1 MGEDPDYTLTAAGAV
16 PRLRQ
21 GCLDG
26 AVTDVRP
33 SPIRF
38 TGQLVR
44 PRLRIVAGVCAGFAR
59 HAGLPVTLVRT
70 VTFVLALCGGAGV
83 LLYAWLWATTPDESP
98 DTRAADRLPKAALTG
113 RVSPAPGPAGVS
125 PASATSPDS
134 TALDSTA
141 LDGTAATADP
151 AAAGTAIAGEP
162 HRAPVTEIFLGLALV
177 GTAGALIANRLGAEL
192 PLDAIIP
199 AIVALAGTGLAWRQ
213 FAELRS
219 GAGPR
224 SPGMLARALGALV
237 LVALGILLFF
247 VTSENPNVWTVVVA
261 ALSVLVGVAVVV
273 APWAVRLTR
282 DLADERALREREAER
297 AEMAAHLH
305 DSVLQTLALIQQKAG
320 PHSDAARLARAQE
333 RDLRE
338 WLFTGTPNG
347 PVDLA
352 AELRGIATT
361 LERDFAVHVDVVAVG
376 SVGLGVPEPLLA
388 AAREAMLNAARHAGG
403 TVSVYLESS
412 PAAIDVSVTDR
423 GPGFSVDTIPTDR
436 WGVRESILARM
447 QRAGGTATVQPG
459 PGGTGTEIR
468 LTLPLDPQ
476 EDTP

>member
-1 MGEDPDYTLTAAGAV
+1 MRPTDP
-16 PRLRQ
+16 
-21 GCLDG
+21 
-26 AVTDVRP
+26 
-33 SPIRF
+33 RF
-38 TGQLVR
+38 TGHLVR

-59 HAGLPVTLVRT
+59 HSGLPVTFVRT

-83 LLYAWLWATTPDESP
+83 LLYGWLWATTPDE
-98 DTRAADRLPKAALTG
+98 AADGAAVSDLRGDRLPKAALTG
-113 RVSPAPGPAGVS
+113 SGPAPSDPRTVPGDLPAGAGAG
-125 PASATSPDS
+125 PGA
-134 TALDSTA
+134 
-141 LDGTAATADP
+141 GI
-151 AAAGTAIAGEP
+151 AAAADAPAGEP
-162 HRAPVTEIFLGLALV
+162 RRAPVTEILLGLALV
-177 GTAGALIANRLGAEL
+177 GTAGALIADRLGADL

-224 SPGMLARALGALV
+224 SSGMLVRALGALV

-282 DLADERALREREAER
+282 DLSDERAAREREAGR

-320 PHSDAARLARAQE
+320 PHSEAARLARAQE
-333 RDLRE
+333 RDLRD
-338 WLFTGTPNG
+338 WLFTGATNG

-361 LERDFAVHVDVVAVG
+361 VERDFAVHVDVVAVG
-376 SVGLGVPEPLLA
+376 SVDREVPDALLA
-388 AAREAMLNAARHAGG
+388 AAREAILNAARHAGG
-403 TVSVYLESS
+403 SVSVYVESS
-412 PAAIDVSVTDR
+412 PRAIEVSVTDR
-423 GPGFSVDTIPTDR
+423 GPGFSIGDIPADR
-436 WGVRESILARM
+436 MGVRESILARM
-447 QRAGGTATVQPG
+447 QRAGGTASVRPG

-468 LTLPLDPQ
+468 LSLPLDTQ

>member
-1 MGEDPDYTLTAAGAV
+1 MVL
-16 PRLRQ
+16 
-21 GCLDG
+21 
-26 AVTDVRP
+26 VTTVRP
-33 SPIRF
+33 TDPRF

-59 HAGLPVTLVRT
+59 HSALPVTVVRT

-83 LLYAWLWATTPDESP
+83 LLYGWLWATTPDEG
-98 DTRAADRLPKAALTG
+98 AADAAGDRAGRQPLPKAALT
-113 RVSPAPGPAGVS
+113 
-125 PASATSPDS
+125 SPDPAVADNRES
-134 TALDSTA
+134 PH
-141 LDGTAATADP
+141 TAAGP
-151 AAAGTAIAGEP
+151 AAGTGEP
-162 HRAPVTEIFLGLALV
+162 RRAPITEILLGLALV
-177 GTAGALIANRLGAEL
+177 ATAGALIANRLGADL

-224 SPGMLARALGALV
+224 SSGMLVRALGALV

-261 ALSVLVGVAVVV
+261 AVSVLVGVAVVV
-273 APWAVRLTR
+273 APWVVRLTR
-282 DLADERALREREAER
+282 DLSDERAAREREAER

-338 WLFTGTPNG
+338 WLFAGTANG

-352 AELRGIATT
+352 TELRGIATT

-376 SVGLGVPEPLLA
+376 SADREVPEALLA
-388 AAREAMLNAARHAGG
+388 AAREAMLNAARHAG
-403 TVSVYLESS
+403 
-412 PAAIDVSVTDR
+412 R
-423 GPGFSVDTIPTDR
+423 R
-436 WGVRESILARM
+436 
-447 QRAGGTATVQPG
+447 
-459 PGGTGTEIR
+459 
-468 LTLPLDPQ
+468 
-476 EDTP
+476 

>member
-1 MGEDPDYTLTAAGAV
+1 
-16 PRLRQ
+16 
-21 GCLDG
+21 
-26 AVTDVRP
+26 
-33 SPIRF
+33 
-38 TGQLVR
+38 VR

-59 HAGLPVTLVRT
+59 HSGLPVTLVRT

-83 LLYAWLWATTPDESP
+83 LLYAWLWATTPDETS
-98 DTRAADRLPKAALTG
+98 DVAGNLARSALLPKAALTG
-113 RVSPAPGPAGVS
+113 STSTGSTSTDFTSTDSTSTDVG
-125 PASATSPDS
+125 SPD
-134 TALDSTA
+134 AGRAD
-141 LDGTAATADP
+141 AAEPSDRS
-151 AAAGTAIAGEP
+151 AAAEPNTPAGEP
-162 HRAPVTEIFLGLALV
+162 HRTPVTEILLGLALV
-177 GTAGALIANRLGAEL
+177 GTAGALIADRLGAEL
-192 PLDAIIP
+192 PVDAIIP

-224 SPGMLARALGALV
+224 SSGMFVRALGALV

-247 VTSENPNVWTVVVA
+247 VTSDNPNIWTVVVA
-261 ALSVLVGVAVVV
+261 AVSVLVGVAVVV

-282 DLADERALREREAER
+282 DLADERAAREREAER

-352 AELRGIATT
+352 TELRGIATT

-376 SVGLGVPEPLLA
+376 STPREVPEALLA

-412 PAAIDVSVTDR
+412 PRAIEVSVTDR
-423 GPGFSVDTIPTDR
+423 GPGFSIGTIPSDR

-447 QRAGGTATVQPG
+447 QRAGGGATVQPG

-468 LTLPLDPQ
+468 LTLPLDAQ

>member
-1 MGEDPDYTLTAAGAV
+1 MTLLRPTDP
-16 PRLRQ
+16 
-21 GCLDG
+21 
-26 AVTDVRP
+26 
-33 SPIRF
+33 RF
-38 TGQLVR
+38 TGHLVR

-59 HAGLPVTLVRT
+59 HSGLPVTFVRT

-83 LLYAWLWATTPDESP
+83 LLYGWLWATTPDE
-98 DTRAADRLPKAALTG
+98 AADGAAVSDLRGDRLPKAALTG
-113 RVSPAPGPAGVS
+113 SGPAPSDPRTVPGDLPAGAGAG
-125 PASATSPDS
+125 PGA
-134 TALDSTA
+134 
-141 LDGTAATADP
+141 GI
-151 AAAGTAIAGEP
+151 AAAADAPAGEP
-162 HRAPVTEIFLGLALV
+162 RRAPVTEILLGLALV
-177 GTAGALIANRLGAEL
+177 GTAGALIADRLGADL

-224 SPGMLARALGALV
+224 SSGMLVRALGALV

-282 DLADERALREREAER
+282 DLSDERAAREREAGR

-320 PHSDAARLARAQE
+320 PHSEAARLARAQE
-333 RDLRE
+333 RDLRD
-338 WLFTGTPNG
+338 WLFTGATNG

-361 LERDFAVHVDVVAVG
+361 VERDFAVHVDVVAVG
-376 SVGLGVPEPLLA
+376 SVDREVPDALLA
-388 AAREAMLNAARHAGG
+388 AAREAILNAARHAGG
-403 TVSVYLESS
+403 SVSVYVESS
-412 PAAIDVSVTDR
+412 PRAIEVSVTDR
-423 GPGFSVDTIPTDR
+423 GPGFSIGDIPADR
-436 WGVRESILARM
+436 MGVRESILARM
-447 QRAGGTATVQPG
+447 QRAGGTASVRPG

-468 LTLPLDPQ
+468 LSLPLDTQ

>member
-1 MGEDPDYTLTAAGAV
+1 MTH
-16 PRLRQ
+16 LR
-21 GCLDG
+21 
-26 AVTDVRP
+26 
-33 SPIRF
+33 PIDTRF
-38 TGQLVR
+38 TGHLVR

-59 HAGLPVTLVRT
+59 HSGLPVTFVRT

-83 LLYAWLWATTPDESP
+83 LLYGWLWATTPDESA
-98 DTRAADRLPKAALTG
+98 DGAAGSALRRDLLPKAALTG
-113 RVSPAPGPAGVS
+113 SNTTLPDTRTPPARPSAGAASGPA
-125 PASATSPDS
+125 
-134 TALDSTA
+134 
-141 LDGTAATADP
+141 AATAGPEAD
-151 AAAGTAIAGEP
+151 AGTGEP
-162 HRAPVTEIFLGLALV
+162 RRAPVTEILLGLALV
-177 GTAGALIANRLGAEL
+177 GTAGALIANRLGADL

-224 SPGMLARALGALV
+224 SSGMLVRALGALV

-247 VTSENPNVWTVVVA
+247 ITSESPNVWTVIVA
-261 ALSVLVGVAVVV
+261 AMSVLVGVAVVV

-282 DLADERALREREAER
+282 DLSDERAAREREAGR

-338 WLFTGTPNG
+338 WLFTGAANG

-361 LERDFAVHVDVVAVG
+361 VEREFAVHVDVV
-376 SVGLGVPEPLLA
+376 SVGTVDREVPEALLA
-388 AAREAMLNAARHAGG
+388 AAREAILNAARHAGG
-403 TVSVYLESS
+403 SVSVYVESS
-412 PAAIDVSVTDR
+412 PTAIEVSVTDR
-423 GPGFSVDTIPTDR
+423 GPGFTIGDIPADR
-436 WGVRESILARM
+436 MGVRESILARM
-447 QRAGGTATVQPG
+447 QRAGGTASVRPG

-468 LTLPLDPQ
+468 LSLPLDIQ

>member
-1 MGEDPDYTLTAAGAV
+1 MN
-16 PRLRQ
+16 RRM
-21 GCLDG
+21 
-26 AVTDVRP
+26 
-33 SPIRF
+33 
-38 TGQLVR
+38 
-44 PRLRIVAGVCAGFAR
+44 
-59 HAGLPVTLVRT
+59 
-70 VTFVLALCGGAGV
+70 
-83 LLYAWLWATTPDESP
+83 
-98 DTRAADRLPKAALTG
+98 
-113 RVSPAPGPAGVS
+113 PGPA
-125 PASATSPDS
+125 
-134 TALDSTA
+134 ALHTRRDCPRPRS
-141 LDGTAATADP
+141 
-151 AAAGTAIAGEP
+151 
-162 HRAPVTEIFLGLALV
+162 RAPITEIFLGLALV
-177 GTAGALIANRLGAEL
+177 GTAGALIADRLGAEL

-282 DLADERALREREAER
+282 DLADERAAREREEER

-347 PVDLA
+347 AVDLA

-376 SVGLGVPEPLLA
+376 SIDLGVPEALLA

-412 PAAIDVSVTDR
+412 PTAIEVSVTDR
-423 GPGFSVDTIPTDR
+423 GPGFSVDGIPTDR

-447 QRAGGTATVQPG
+447 QRAGGIATVQPG

-468 LTLPLDPQ
+468 LALPLHPQ

>member
-1 MGEDPDYTLTAAGAV
+1 MTD
-16 PRLRQ
+16 LRP
-21 GCLDG
+21 
-26 AVTDVRP
+26 TE
-33 SPIRF
+33 SRF
-38 TGQLVR
+38 TGPLVR

-59 HAGLPVTLVRT
+59 HSGLPVTFVRT

-83 LLYAWLWATTPDESP
+83 LLYGWLWATTPDES
-98 DTRAADRLPKAALTG
+98 AAAGRGDERSDRLPKAALTTSG
-113 RVSPAPGPAGVS
+113 PSPTGAIPTTLNRAAD
-125 PASATSPDS
+125 ASE
-134 TALDSTA
+134 
-141 LDGTAATADP
+141 AATA
-151 AAAGTAIAGEP
+151 E
-162 HRAPVTEIFLGLALV
+162 HRRAPITEILLGLALV

-224 SPGMLARALGALV
+224 SSGMLVRALGALV

-247 VTSENPNVWTVVVA
+247 VTSERPNVWTVVVA

-282 DLADERALREREAER
+282 DLSDERAAREREAER

-338 WLFTGTPNG
+338 WLFTGAPTG

-352 AELRGIATT
+352 AELRGIATVV
-361 LERDFAVHVDVVAVG
+361 EREFAVHVDVV
-376 SVGLGVPEPLLA
+376 SVGTTDREVPEALLA
-388 AAREAMLNAARHAGG
+388 AAREAILNAARHAGG
-403 TVSVYLESS
+403 SVSVYVESS
-412 PAAIDVSVTDR
+412 PTAIEVSITDR
-423 GPGFSVDTIPTDR
+423 GPGFSVGAIPADR
-436 WGVRESILARM
+436 MGVRESILARM
-447 QRAGGTATVQPG
+447 QRAGGTATVQAG
-459 PGGTGTEIR
+459 PGGSGTEIR
-468 LTLPLDPQ
+468 LALPLHSQ

>member
-1 MGEDPDYTLTAAGAV
+1 MTH
-16 PRLRQ
+16 LRP
-21 GCLDG
+21 LD
-26 AVTDVRP
+26 T
-33 SPIRF
+33 RF
-38 TGQLVR
+38 TGHLVR

-59 HAGLPVTLVRT
+59 HSGLPVTFVRT

-83 LLYAWLWATTPDESP
+83 LLYGWLWATTPDES
-98 DTRAADRLPKAALTG
+98 ADGAGGSALRRDLLPKAALTG
-113 RVSPAPGPAGVS
+113 SNPTLTDTRTPPGDPSAGTTSGPAGV
-125 PASATSPDS
+125 
-134 TALDSTA
+134 
-141 LDGTAATADP
+141 
-151 AAAGTAIAGEP
+151 AAGTETRAAADADTGEP
-162 HRAPVTEIFLGLALV
+162 RRAPVTEILLGLALV
-177 GTAGALIANRLGAEL
+177 GTAGALIANRLGADL

-224 SPGMLARALGALV
+224 SSGMLVRALGALV

-261 ALSVLVGVAVVV
+261 AMSVLVGVAVVG

-282 DLADERALREREAER
+282 DLSDERAARERESGR

-338 WLFTGTPNG
+338 WLFAGAPNG

-361 LERDFAVHVDVVAVG
+361 VERDFAVHVDVV
-376 SVGLGVPEPLLA
+376 SVGTVDREVPEALLA
-388 AAREAMLNAARHAGG
+388 AAREAILNAARHAGG
-403 TVSVYLESS
+403 SVSVYVESS
-412 PAAIDVSVTDR
+412 PTAIDVSVTDR
-423 GPGFSVDTIPTDR
+423 GPGFSIGDIPADR
-436 WGVRESILARM
+436 MGVRESILARM
-447 QRAGGTATVQPG
+447 QRAGGTASVRPG

-468 LTLPLDPQ
+468 LSLPLNSQ
-476 EDTP
+476 EDIP

>member
-1 MGEDPDYTLTAAGAV
+1 MTELRPAE
-16 PRLRQ
+16 PRL
-21 GCLDG
+21 
-26 AVTDVRP
+26 
-33 SPIRF
+33 
-38 TGQLVR
+38 TGQLTR

-59 HAGLPVTLVRT
+59 HTGLPVTFVRT

-83 LLYAWLWATTPDESP
+83 LLYAWLWATTPDETSEG
-98 DTRAADRLPKAALTG
+98 RAGADRGAEPLPKAALTSSG
-113 RVSPAPGPAGVS
+113 RAATGPAGS
-125 PASATSPDS
+125 
-134 TALDSTA
+134 
-141 LDGTAATADP
+141 
-151 AAAGTAIAGEP
+151 AAAGGDVTAGPMAESR
-162 HRAPVTEIFLGLALV
+162 RAPVTEIFLGLALAA
-177 GTAGALIANRLGAEL
+177 TAGALIADRLGADL

-224 SPGMLARALGALV
+224 SSGMLVRALGALV

-247 VTSENPNVWTVVVA
+247 VTSEKPNVWTVVVA
-261 ALSVLVGVAVVV
+261 AVSVLIGVAVVV

-282 DLADERALREREAER
+282 DLADERAARERAGER

-338 WLFTGTPNG
+338 WLFTGASTG
-347 PVDLA
+347 QVDLS
-352 AELRGIATT
+352 AELRRVATIV
-361 LERDFAVHVDVVAVG
+361 ERDFAVQVDVVAVG
-376 SVGLGVPEPLLA
+376 SNDQAVPDALLA

-403 TVSVYLESS
+403 RISVYLESS
-412 PAAIDVSVTDR
+412 PTAIELSITDR
-423 GPGFSVDTIPTDR
+423 GPGFALGEVPADR
-436 WGVRESILARM
+436 MGVRESILGRM

-468 LTLPLDPQ
+468 LTLPLDVQ

>member
-1 MGEDPDYTLTAAGAV
+1 M
-16 PRLRQ
+16 
-21 GCLDG
+21 
-26 AVTDVRP
+26 TDVSAAHPR
-33 SPIRF
+33 SSGR
-38 TGQLVR
+38 LVR

-59 HAGLPVTLVRT
+59 HTGLPVTLVRT

-83 LLYAWLWATTPDESP
+83 LLYGWLWATTPDEAPATGSGGHH
-98 DTRAADRLPKAALTG
+98 DRLPKAALTTSARSG
-113 RVSPAPGPAGVS
+113 SLTTPVAPALASPATAGTTGTTG
-125 PASATSPDS
+125 ASVD
-134 TALDSTA
+134 
-141 LDGTAATADP
+141 
-151 AAAGTAIAGEP
+151 AAAGEP
-162 HRAPVTEIFLGLALV
+162 RRAPVTEILLGLALV
-177 GTAGALIANRLGAEL
+177 STAGALIANRLGAEL

-224 SPGMLARALGALV
+224 SSGMLVRALGALV

-247 VTSENPNVWTVVVA
+247 ITSESPNVWTVIVA

-282 DLADERALREREAER
+282 DLSDERAAREREAER

-338 WLFTGTPNG
+338 WLFTGTRNA

-352 AELRGIATT
+352 AELRGFATT
-361 LERDFAVHVDVVAVG
+361 LERDFAAHVDVVAVG
-376 SVGLGVPEPLLA
+376 SVDREVPEPLLA

-403 TVSVYLESS
+403 DISVYVESS
-412 PAAIDVSVTDR
+412 PAAIEVSVTDR
-423 GPGFSVDTIPTDR
+423 GPGFSIGAIPADR

-468 LTLPLDPQ
+468 LTLPLDVQ

>member
-1 MGEDPDYTLTAAGAV
+1 MTEPLTSDA
-16 PRLRQ
+16 R
-21 GCLDG
+21 
-26 AVTDVRP
+26 
-33 SPIRF
+33 I
-38 TGQLVR
+38 TGQLTR

-59 HAGLPVTLVRT
+59 HTGLPVTFVRS

-83 LLYAWLWATTPDESP
+83 LLYAWLWATTPDDTADARLGPAERP
-98 DTRAADRLPKAALTG
+98 DPLPKAVLLAATPPSTRAAPDRDAPDGAT
-113 RVSPAPGPAGVS
+113 PARTA
-125 PASATSPDS
+125 PDS
-134 TALDSTA
+134 TASVPAGAADSRHT
-141 LDGTAATADP
+141 
-151 AAAGTAIAGEP
+151 
-162 HRAPVTEIFLGLALV
+162 PVTEIFLGLALV
-177 GTAGALIANRLGAEL
+177 GTAGALIAHRLGADL

-224 SPGMLARALGALV
+224 SSGMLVRALGALV

-247 VTSENPNVWTVVVA
+247 ITSENPNVWTVVVA
-261 ALSVLVGVAVVV
+261 ATSVLVGVAVVV

-282 DLADERALREREAER
+282 DLADERAARERASER

-320 PHSDAARLARAQE
+320 PQSDAARLARAQE

-338 WLFTGTPNG
+338 WLFTGVTTG
-347 PVDLA
+347 PVDLST
-352 AELRGIATT
+352 ELRRVATM

-376 SVGLGVPEPLLA
+376 SIDREAPEALLA
-388 AAREAMLNAARHAGG
+388 AAKEAMLNAARHAGG
-403 TVSVYLESS
+403 RISVYLESS
-412 PAAIDVSVTDR
+412 PTAIEVSITDR
-423 GPGFSVDTIPTDR
+423 GPGFAPGDIPADR
-436 WGVRESILARM
+436 MGVRESILGRM
-447 QRAGGTATVQPG
+447 QRAGGTATVQAG

-468 LTLPLDPQ
+468 LTLPLDVQ

>member
-1 MGEDPDYTLTAAGAV
+1 VTNARPAETAFSG
-16 PRLRQ
+16 R
-21 GCLDG
+21 
-26 AVTDVRP
+26 
-33 SPIRF
+33 
-38 TGQLVR
+38 LVR

-59 HAGLPVTLVRT
+59 HSGLPVTLVRT
-70 VTFVLALCGGAGV
+70 VTFVLALCGGAGA
-83 LLYAWLWATTPDESP
+83 LLYAWLWATTPDETADAAP
-98 DTRAADRLPKAALTG
+98 DAARAGLLPKAALTASAAG
-113 RVSPAPGPAGVS
+113 ARPAATSPAPAGAAS
-125 PASATSPDS
+125 PPPSDPLSAASALS
-134 TALDSTA
+134 AA
-141 LDGTAATADP
+141 TAATT
-151 AAAGTAIAGEP
+151 AGTGVSTGTVPATSAPPAGEP
-162 HRAPVTEIFLGLALV
+162 RHAPVTEIFLGLALV

-192 PLDAIIP
+192 PVDAIIP

-224 SPGMLARALGALV
+224 SSGMLVRALGALV

-247 VTSENPNVWTVVVA
+247 VTSDNPNVWTVVVA
-261 ALSVLVGVAVVV
+261 AVSVLVGVAVVV

-282 DLADERALREREAER
+282 DLADERAAREREAER

-347 PVDLA
+347 SVDLA
-352 AELRGIATT
+352 TELRAIATT

-376 SVGLGVPEPLLA
+376 SVAREVPEALLA

-412 PAAIDVSVTDR
+412 PRTIEVSVTDR
-423 GPGFSVDTIPTDR
+423 GPGFTVGAIPADR

-447 QRAGGTATVQPG
+447 QRAGGAATVQPG

-468 LTLPLDPQ
+468 LTLPLDAQ
-476 EDTP
+476 EDTR

>member
-1 MGEDPDYTLTAAGAV
+1 MVL
-16 PRLRQ
+16 
-21 GCLDG
+21 
-26 AVTDVRP
+26 VTTVRP
-33 SPIRF
+33 TDPRF

-59 HAGLPVTLVRT
+59 HSGLPVTVVRT

-83 LLYAWLWATTPDESP
+83 LLYGWLWATTPGAGRHP
-98 DTRAADRLPKAALTG
+98 LPKAALT
-113 RVSPAPGPAGVS
+113 
-125 PASATSPDS
+125 SPDP
-134 TALDSTA
+134 AV
-141 LDGTAATADP
+141 ADNRESP
-151 AAAGTAIAGEP
+151 HTAAGTAAGTGEP
-162 HRAPVTEIFLGLALV
+162 RRAPITEILLGLALV
-177 GTAGALIANRLGAEL
+177 ATAGALIANRLGADL

-224 SPGMLARALGALV
+224 SSGMLVRALGALV

-261 ALSVLVGVAVVV
+261 AVSVLVGVAVVV
-273 APWAVRLTR
+273 APWVVRLTR
-282 DLADERALREREAER
+282 DLSDERAAREREAER

-338 WLFTGTPNG
+338 WLFAGTANG

-352 AELRGIATT
+352 TELRGIATT

-376 SVGLGVPEPLLA
+376 SADREVPEALLA

-403 TVSVYLESS
+403 NISVYVESS
-412 PAAIDVSVTDR
+412 ARAIEVSVTDR
-423 GPGFSVDTIPTDR
+423 GPGFSMATIPTDR

-447 QRAGGTATVQPG
+447 QRAGGTATVRPG

-468 LTLPLDPQ
+468 LTLPLDVQ

>member
-1 MGEDPDYTLTAAGAV
+1 
-16 PRLRQ
+16 
-21 GCLDG
+21 
-26 AVTDVRP
+26 VTDVRP
-33 SPIRF
+33 PIPRF

-59 HAGLPVTLVRT
+59 HSGVPVTVVRT

-83 LLYAWLWATTPDESP
+83 LLYAWLWATTPDEPP
-98 DTRAADRLPKAALTG
+98 DARDGSAAHRANLPKAALTG
-113 RVSPAPGPAGVS
+113 PSPRPPAAESPVTEPSSPGTLPPERAAAEQTVAAGV
-125 PASATSPDS
+125 
-134 TALDSTA
+134 
-141 LDGTAATADP
+141 
-151 AAAGTAIAGEP
+151 P
-162 HRAPVTEIFLGLALV
+162 HRTPITEIFLGLALI
-177 GTAGALIANRLGAEL
+177 GTAGALVADRLGAEL

-261 ALSVLVGVAVVV
+261 AVSVLVGVAVVV

-282 DLADERALREREAER
+282 DLSDERAAREREAER

-376 SVGLGVPEPLLA
+376 AMDLGVPEALLA

-412 PAAIDVSVTDR
+412 QTAIEVSVTDR
-423 GPGFSVDTIPTDR
+423 GPGFSVDTIPSDR

-468 LTLPLDPQ
+468 LTLPLDVQ

>member
-1 MGEDPDYTLTAAGAV
+1 
-16 PRLRQ
+16 
-21 GCLDG
+21 
-26 AVTDVRP
+26 VTDVRP
-33 SPIRF
+33 PIPRF

-59 HAGLPVTLVRT
+59 HSGLPVTVVRT

-98 DTRAADRLPKAALTG
+98 DARDGSAAHRARLPKTALTG
-113 RVSPAPGPAGVS
+113 PSLEPLVAASPLAEPSSPADPSSDNPSPERAAAERTTAAGV
-125 PASATSPDS
+125 
-134 TALDSTA
+134 
-141 LDGTAATADP
+141 
-151 AAAGTAIAGEP
+151 P
-162 HRAPVTEIFLGLALV
+162 HRTPVTEIFLGLALV
-177 GTAGALIANRLGAEL
+177 GTAGALVADRLGAEL

-261 ALSVLVGVAVVV
+261 AVSVLVGVAVVV

-282 DLADERALREREAER
+282 DLSDERAAREREAER

-376 SVGLGVPEPLLA
+376 AMDLGVPEALLA

-412 PAAIDVSVTDR
+412 QTAIEVSVTDR
-423 GPGFSVDTIPTDR
+423 GPGFSVDTIPSDR
-436 WGVRESILARM
+436 WGVRESIFARM

-468 LTLPLDPQ
+468 LTLPLDVQ

>member
-1 MGEDPDYTLTAAGAV
+1 VTLLRPTDP
-16 PRLRQ
+16 
-21 GCLDG
+21 
-26 AVTDVRP
+26 
-33 SPIRF
+33 RF
-38 TGQLVR
+38 TGHLVR

-59 HAGLPVTLVRT
+59 HSGLPVTFVRT

-83 LLYAWLWATTPDESP
+83 LLYGWLWATTPDE
-98 DTRAADRLPKAALTG
+98 AADGAAGSDPRGDRLPKAALTG
-113 RVSPAPGPAGVS
+113 SSGAPSDTRTRPG
-125 PASATSPDS
+125 
-134 TALDSTA
+134 
-141 LDGTAATADP
+141 DP
-151 AAAGTAIAGEP
+151 AAGTTGGTAAGTAAGSGGAIEATADARDGEP
-162 HRAPVTEIFLGLALV
+162 RRAPVTEILLGLALV
-177 GTAGALIANRLGAEL
+177 GTAGALIANRLGADL
-192 PLDAIIP
+192 PVDAIIP

-219 GAGPR
+219 GAGPQ
-224 SPGMLARALGALV
+224 SSGMLVRALGALV

-282 DLADERALREREAER
+282 DLSDERAAREREAGR

-333 RDLRE
+333 RDLRD
-338 WLFTGTPNG
+338 WLFTGATNG

-361 LERDFAVHVDVVAVG
+361 VERDYAVHVDVVAVG
-376 SVGLGVPEPLLA
+376 SVDREVPDALLA
-388 AAREAMLNAARHAGG
+388 AAREAILNAARHAGG
-403 TVSVYLESS
+403 SVSVYVESS
-412 PAAIDVSVTDR
+412 PTTIEVSVTDR
-423 GPGFSVDTIPTDR
+423 GPGFVIGDIPADR
-436 WGVRESILARM
+436 MGVRESILARM
-447 QRAGGTATVQPG
+447 QRAGGTASVRPG

-468 LTLPLDPQ
+468 LSLPLDIQ

>member
-1 MGEDPDYTLTAAGAV
+1 MTLQHPSDP
-16 PRLRQ
+16 
-21 GCLDG
+21 
-26 AVTDVRP
+26 
-33 SPIRF
+33 RF
-38 TGQLVR
+38 TGQLER

-59 HAGLPVTLVRT
+59 HSGLPVTFVRT

-83 LLYAWLWATTPDESP
+83 LLYGWLWATTPDEP
-98 DTRAADRLPKAALTG
+98 ADGAADPRGDRLPKAALTG
-113 RVSPAPGPAGVS
+113 SSPARSDPRTPRPEPGQGS
-125 PASATSPDS
+125 
-134 TALDSTA
+134 
-141 LDGTAATADP
+141 GP
-151 AAAGTAIAGEP
+151 AAAARADAPVAEP
-162 HRAPVTEIFLGLALV
+162 RRAPVTEILLGLALV
-177 GTAGALIANRLGAEL
+177 GTAGALIANRLGADL

-219 GAGPR
+219 DAGPR
-224 SPGMLARALGALV
+224 SSGMLVRALGALV

-247 VTSENPNVWTVVVA
+247 VTSENPNVWTVIVA

-282 DLADERALREREAER
+282 DLSDERAAREREAGR

-333 RDLRE
+333 RDLRD
-338 WLFTGTPNG
+338 WLFTGAANG

-361 LERDFAVHVDVVAVG
+361 VERDYAVHVDVVAVG
-376 SVGLGVPEPLLA
+376 SVDREVPDALLA
-388 AAREAMLNAARHAGG
+388 AAREAILNAARHAGG
-403 TVSVYLESS
+403 SVSVYVESS
-412 PAAIDVSVTDR
+412 PTAIEVSVTDR
-423 GPGFSVDTIPTDR
+423 GPGFSIGDIPADR
-436 WGVRESILARM
+436 MGVRESILARM
-447 QRAGGTATVQPG
+447 QRSGGTATVRPG

-468 LTLPLDPQ
+468 LSLPLDTQ

>member
-1 MGEDPDYTLTAAGAV
+1 
-16 PRLRQ
+16 
-21 GCLDG
+21 
-26 AVTDVRP
+26 VTDARP
-33 SPIRF
+33 AETAFSGR
-38 TGQLVR
+38 LVR
-44 PRLRIVAGVCAGFAR
+44 PRLRIVAGVCAGFA
-59 HAGLPVTLVRT
+59 HHSGLPVTLVRT
-70 VTFVLALCGGAGV
+70 VTFVLALCGGAGA
-83 LLYAWLWATTPDESP
+83 LLYAWLWATTPDDPADAAP
-98 DTRAADRLPKAALTG
+98 DADRAGLLPKAALTP
-113 RVSPAPGPAGVS
+113 SAPSDPLTAGWA
-125 PASATSPDS
+125 P
-134 TALDSTA
+134 TAE
-141 LDGTAATADP
+141 TAATGAPGATVSATTAGVGDSNGHSTGDGTGTV
-151 AAAGTAIAGEP
+151 AATSVPPAGEP
-162 HRAPVTEIFLGLALV
+162 RHAPVTEIFLGLALV

-192 PLDAIIP
+192 PVDAIIP

-224 SPGMLARALGALV
+224 SSGMLVRALGALV

-247 VTSENPNVWTVVVA
+247 VTSDNPNVWTVVVA
-261 ALSVLVGVAVVV
+261 AVSVLVGVAVVV

-282 DLADERALREREAER
+282 DLADERAAREREAER

-352 AELRGIATT
+352 TELRAIATT

-376 SVGLGVPEPLLA
+376 SVAREVPEALLA

-412 PAAIDVSVTDR
+412 PRAIEVSVTDR
-423 GPGFSVDTIPTDR
+423 GPGFTIGAIPADR
-436 WGVRESILARM
+436 WGVRESIMARM
-447 QRAGGTATVQPG
+447 QRAGGAATVQPG

-468 LTLPLDPQ
+468 LTLPLDAQ
-476 EDTP
+476 EDTR

>member
-1 MGEDPDYTLTAAGAV
+1 VTLLRPPDP
-16 PRLRQ
+16 
-21 GCLDG
+21 
-26 AVTDVRP
+26 
-33 SPIRF
+33 RF
-38 TGQLVR
+38 TGHLVR

-59 HAGLPVTLVRT
+59 HTGLPVTFVRT

-83 LLYAWLWATTPDESP
+83 LLYGWLWATTPDEAT
-98 DTRAADRLPKAALTG
+98 DGADGTGLRGDRLPKAALTG
-113 RVSPAPGPAGVS
+113 SGPALADARTRPGS
-125 PASATSPDS
+125 TPAGAATGDETGPATT
-134 TALDSTA
+134 TAT
-141 LDGTAATADP
+141 GTAADP
-151 AAAGTAIAGEP
+151 GRAHGSTTDAATGEP
-162 HRAPVTEIFLGLALV
+162 RRAPVTEILLGLALV
-177 GTAGALIANRLGAEL
+177 GTAGALIANRLGADL

-224 SPGMLARALGALV
+224 SNGMLVRALGALV

-282 DLADERALREREAER
+282 DLSDERAAREREAGR

-333 RDLRE
+333 RDLRD
-338 WLFTGTPNG
+338 WLFTGATNG

-361 LERDFAVHVDVVAVG
+361 VERDYAVHVDVVAVG
-376 SVGLGVPEPLLA
+376 SVDREVPDALLA
-388 AAREAMLNAARHAGG
+388 AAREAILNAARHAGG
-403 TVSVYLESS
+403 SVSVYVESS
-412 PAAIDVSVTDR
+412 PTAIEVSVTDR
-423 GPGFSVDTIPTDR
+423 GPGFSIGDIPADR
-436 WGVRESILARM
+436 MGVRESILARM
-447 QRAGGTATVQPG
+447 QRAGGTASVRPG

-468 LTLPLDPQ
+468 LSLPLDIQ

>member
-1 MGEDPDYTLTAAGAV
+1 MRP
-16 PRLRQ
+16 
-21 GCLDG
+21 
-26 AVTDVRP
+26 TDT
-33 SPIRF
+33 RF
-38 TGQLVR
+38 TGHLVR

-59 HAGLPVTLVRT
+59 HSGLPVTFVRT

-83 LLYAWLWATTPDESP
+83 LLYGWLWATTPDESA
-98 DTRAADRLPKAALTG
+98 DGLAGSAARRDILPKAALTG
-113 RVSPAPGPAGVS
+113 STATLPDTRTAPGTPSAGTTSGPAVAPVG
-125 PASATSPDS
+125 PD
-134 TALDSTA
+134 
-141 LDGTAATADP
+141 
-151 AAAGTAIAGEP
+151 AGTAEP
-162 HRAPVTEIFLGLALV
+162 RRAPVTEILLGLALV
-177 GTAGALIANRLGAEL
+177 GTAGALIANRLGADL

-224 SPGMLARALGALV
+224 SSGMLVRALGALV

-261 ALSVLVGVAVVV
+261 AMSVLVGVAVVV

-282 DLADERALREREAER
+282 DLSDERAAREREAGR

-333 RDLRE
+333 RDLRD
-338 WLFTGTPNG
+338 WLFTGAANG

-361 LERDFAVHVDVVAVG
+361 VERDYAVHVDVVAVG
-376 SVGLGVPEPLLA
+376 SVDREVPEALLA
-388 AAREAMLNAARHAGG
+388 AAREAILNAARHAGG
-403 TVSVYLESS
+403 SVSVYVESS
-412 PAAIDVSVTDR
+412 PTAIEVSVTDR
-423 GPGFSVDTIPTDR
+423 GPGFTIGDIPADR
-436 WGVRESILARM
+436 MGVRESILARM
-447 QRAGGTATVQPG
+447 QRAGGTASVSPG

-468 LTLPLDPQ
+468 LSLPLDIQ

>member
-1 MGEDPDYTLTAAGAV
+1 M
-16 PRLRQ
+16 
-21 GCLDG
+21 
-26 AVTDVRP
+26 TDVRP
-33 SPIRF
+33 TTPRF

-59 HAGLPVTLVRT
+59 HSGLPVTVVRT

-98 DTRAADRLPKAALTG
+98 AATAESADEAAPLPKAALTG
-113 RVSPAPGPAGVS
+113 TRA
-125 PASATSPDS
+125 AS
-134 TALDSTA
+134 
-141 LDGTAATADP
+141 GTIESRQP
-151 AAAGTAIAGEP
+151 
-162 HRAPVTEIFLGLALV
+162 PVTEIFLGLALV
-177 GTAGALIANRLGAEL
+177 GTAGALIANRLGADL

-247 VTSENPNVWTVVVA
+247 VTSESPNVWTVVVA

-282 DLADERALREREAER
+282 DLSDERAAREREAER

-376 SVGLGVPEPLLA
+376 SADREVPEALLA

-403 TVSVYLESS
+403 SVSVYLESS
-412 PAAIDVSVTDR
+412 PSAIEVSVTDR
-423 GPGFSVDTIPTDR
+423 GPGFTVDSIPSDR

-447 QRAGGTATVQPG
+447 HRAGGTATVRPG
-459 PGGTGTEIR
+459 PGGTGTDIR
-468 LTLPLDPQ
+468 LTLPLDVQ

>member
-1 MGEDPDYTLTAAGAV
+1 MTETRATEARITGRLT
-16 PRLRQ
+16 
-21 GCLDG
+21 
-26 AVTDVRP
+26 
-33 SPIRF
+33 
-38 TGQLVR
+38 R

-59 HAGLPVTLVRT
+59 HTGLPVTFVRT
-70 VTFVLALCGGAGV
+70 VTFVLALCGGAGA
-83 LLYAWLWATTPDESP
+83 LLYGWLWATTPDE
-98 DTRAADRLPKAALTG
+98 AADARLGFDGRPEQLPKAVLLGSGRTATGGPTLTG
-113 RVSPAPGPAGVS
+113 SIPTVAAPFTPGSAGPTSGLTAH
-125 PASATSPDS
+125 AATSPEPADE
-134 TALDSTA
+134 
-141 LDGTAATADP
+141 TAAALET
-151 AAAGTAIAGEP
+151 EEF

-177 GTAGALIANRLGAEL
+177 ATAGALIANRLGADL

-224 SPGMLARALGALV
+224 SSGMLVRALGALV

-261 ALSVLVGVAVVV
+261 AVSVLIGVAVVV

-282 DLADERALREREAER
+282 DLSDERAARERAGER

-338 WLFTGTPNG
+338 WLFTGATTG
-347 PVDLA
+347 RVDLST
-352 AELRGIATT
+352 ELRRVATIV
-361 LERDFAVHVDVVAVG
+361 ERDFAVHVDVVAVG
-376 SVGLGVPEPLLA
+376 SVDRDVPEALLA
-388 AAREAMLNAARHAGG
+388 ASREAMLNAARHAGG
-403 TVSVYLESS
+403 RVSVYLESS
-412 PAAIDVSVTDR
+412 PTAIEVSITDR
-423 GPGFSVDTIPTDR
+423 GPGFTLSDIPADR
-436 WGVRESILARM
+436 MGVRESILGRM
-447 QRAGGTATVQPG
+447 QRAGGTATVQSG

-468 LTLPLDPQ
+468 LTLPLDVQ

>member
-1 MGEDPDYTLTAAGAV
+1 MTLLRPTDP
-16 PRLRQ
+16 
-21 GCLDG
+21 
-26 AVTDVRP
+26 
-33 SPIRF
+33 RF
-38 TGQLVR
+38 TGHLVR

-59 HAGLPVTLVRT
+59 HSGLPVTFVRT
-70 VTFVLALCGGAGV
+70 VTFVLALCGGAGM
-83 LLYAWLWATTPDESP
+83 LLYGWLWATTPDETA
-98 DTRAADRLPKAALTG
+98 DGAGGDGRGDRLPKAALTG
-113 RVSPAPGPAGVS
+113 SGPAPPGPRTVPGDLPAGAGAG
-125 PASATSPDS
+125 PGAASA
-134 TALDSTA
+134 
-141 LDGTAATADP
+141 
-151 AAAGTAIAGEP
+151 AAADAPAREP
-162 HRAPVTEIFLGLALV
+162 RRAPVTEILLGLALV
-177 GTAGALIANRLGAEL
+177 GTAGALIADRLGADL

-224 SPGMLARALGALV
+224 SSGMLVRALGALV

-247 VTSENPNVWTVVVA
+247 VTSDNPNVWTVVVA

-282 DLADERALREREAER
+282 DLSDERAAREREAGR

-320 PHSDAARLARAQE
+320 PHSEAARLARAQE
-333 RDLRE
+333 RDLRD
-338 WLFTGTPNG
+338 WLFTGATNG

-361 LERDFAVHVDVVAVG
+361 VERDFAVHVDVVAVG
-376 SVGLGVPEPLLA
+376 SVDREVPDALLA
-388 AAREAMLNAARHAGG
+388 AAREAILNAARHAGG
-403 TVSVYLESS
+403 SVSVYVESS
-412 PAAIDVSVTDR
+412 PRAIEVSVTDR
-423 GPGFSVDTIPTDR
+423 GPGFSIGDIPADR
-436 WGVRESILARM
+436 MGVRESILARM
-447 QRAGGTATVQPG
+447 QRAGGTASVRPG

-468 LTLPLDPQ
+468 LSLPLDSQ

>member
-1 MGEDPDYTLTAAGAV
+1 MTETRATEARITGRLT
-16 PRLRQ
+16 
-21 GCLDG
+21 
-26 AVTDVRP
+26 
-33 SPIRF
+33 
-38 TGQLVR
+38 R

-59 HAGLPVTLVRT
+59 HTGLPVTFVRT
-70 VTFVLALCGGAGV
+70 VTFVLALCGGAGA
-83 LLYAWLWATTPDESP
+83 LLYGWLWATTPDE
-98 DTRAADRLPKAALTG
+98 TADARLGFDGRPEQLPKAVLLGSGRTVTG
-113 RVSPAPGPAGVS
+113 SPTGIRSPSPAPTGTIPVGATPTGAIPTGSIPTGAAPFAPGSGGPSSGRAAG
-125 PASATSPDS
+125 
-134 TALDSTA
+134 
-141 LDGTAATADP
+141 
-151 AAAGTAIAGEP
+151 AAAGLEPADETAVALDAEEF

-177 GTAGALIANRLGAEL
+177 ATAGALIANRLGADL

-224 SPGMLARALGALV
+224 SSGMLVRALGALV

-261 ALSVLVGVAVVV
+261 AVSVLIGVAVVV

-282 DLADERALREREAER
+282 DLSDERAARERAGER

-338 WLFTGTPNG
+338 WLFTGATTG
-347 PVDLA
+347 RVDLST
-352 AELRGIATT
+352 ELRQVATIV
-361 LERDFAVHVDVVAVG
+361 ERDFAVHVDVVAVG
-376 SVGLGVPEPLLA
+376 SVDRDVPEALLA
-388 AAREAMLNAARHAGG
+388 ASREAMLNAARHAGG
-403 TVSVYLESS
+403 HVSVYLESS
-412 PAAIDVSVTDR
+412 PTAIEVSITDR
-423 GPGFSVDTIPTDR
+423 GPGFTLSDIPADR
-436 WGVRESILARM
+436 MGVRESILGRM

-459 PGGTGTEIR
+459 PGG
-468 LTLPLDPQ
+468 
-476 EDTP
+476 

>member
-1 MGEDPDYTLTAAGAV
+1 M
-16 PRLRQ
+16 
-21 GCLDG
+21 
-26 AVTDVRP
+26 TDVRP
-33 SPIRF
+33 TVPRF
-38 TGQLVR
+38 TGHLVR

-59 HAGLPVTLVRT
+59 HSGLPVTFVRT

-83 LLYAWLWATTPDESP
+83 LLYGWLWATTPDESA
-98 DTRAADRLPKAALTG
+98 DAAGGSGSHRDPLPKAALTG
-113 RVSPAPGPAGVS
+113 SGAVMADTRTVKGAGPAN
-125 PASATSPDS
+125 
-134 TALDSTA
+134 
-141 LDGTAATADP
+141 
-151 AAAGTAIAGEP
+151 AAADSGINPGTREP
-162 HRAPVTEIFLGLALV
+162 RRAPVTEILLGLALV
-177 GTAGALIANRLGAEL
+177 GTAGALIANRLGAAL

-224 SPGMLARALGALV
+224 SSGMLVRALGALV

-282 DLADERALREREAER
+282 DLADERAAREREAGR

-333 RDLRE
+333 RDLRD
-338 WLFTGTPNG
+338 WLFTGATNG

-361 LERDFAVHVDVVAVG
+361 VERDYAVHVDVVAVG
-376 SVGLGVPEPLLA
+376 SVDREVPDALLA
-388 AAREAMLNAARHAGG
+388 AAREAILNAARHAGG
-403 TVSVYLESS
+403 SVSVYVESS
-412 PAAIDVSVTDR
+412 PTAIEVSVTDR
-423 GPGFSVDTIPTDR
+423 GPGFSIDAIPADR
-436 WGVRESILARM
+436 MGVRESIVARM
-447 QRAGGTATVQPG
+447 QRAGGSATVRPG

-468 LTLPLDPQ
+468 LSLPLDIQ

>member
-1 MGEDPDYTLTAAGAV
+1 
-16 PRLRQ
+16 
-21 GCLDG
+21 
-26 AVTDVRP
+26 VTDLRP
-33 SPIRF
+33 AAPAP
-38 TGQLVR
+38 TGQIVR

-59 HAGLPVTLVRT
+59 QSNLPVTLVRT

-83 LLYAWLWATTPDESP
+83 LLYAWLWATTPDESA
-98 DTRAADRLPKAALTG
+98 DAAGLSARGRPLPKAALT
-113 RVSPAPGPAGVS
+113 SAAPVGTGSAAPTDVTATVGAAGITARAAGNS
-125 PASATSPDS
+125 GGSTTS
-134 TALDSTA
+134 TAVTT
-141 LDGTAATADP
+141 GTGTADP
-151 AAAGTAIAGEP
+151 SAGG
-162 HRAPVTEIFLGLALV
+162 HRRAPVTEIFLGLALV

-224 SPGMLARALGALV
+224 SSGMLVRALGALV

-247 VTSENPNVWTVVVA
+247 VTSDNPNVWTVVVA
-261 ALSVLVGVAVVV
+261 AVSVLVGVAVVV

-282 DLADERALREREAER
+282 DLADERAAREREAER

-338 WLFTGTPNG
+338 WLFTGTSNG

-352 AELRGIATT
+352 TELRDIATT
-361 LERDFAVHVDVVAVG
+361 LERDFAVHVDVVSVG
-376 SVGLGVPEPLLA
+376 STDREVPEALLA

-412 PAAIDVSVTDR
+412 PSAIELSVTDR
-423 GPGFSVDTIPTDR
+423 GPGFSIGAIPSDR

-447 QRAGGTATVQPG
+447 QRAGGRASVQPG
-459 PGGTGTEIR
+459 PGGTGTEIS
-468 LTLPLDPQ
+468 LTLPLDAQ
-476 EDTP
+476 EESP

>member
-1 MGEDPDYTLTAAGAV
+1 
-16 PRLRQ
+16 
-21 GCLDG
+21 
-26 AVTDVRP
+26 VTPAPTP
-33 SPIRF
+33 SARF
-38 TGQLVR
+38 TGHLVR

-59 HAGLPVTLVRT
+59 HSGLPVTFVRT

-83 LLYAWLWATTPDESP
+83 LLYAWLWATTPDES
-98 DTRAADRLPKAALTG
+98 ADAPGVIDARRDLLPKAALTG
-113 RVSPAPGPAGVS
+113 A
-125 PASATSPDS
+125 ATS
-134 TALDSTA
+134 T
-141 LDGTAATADP
+141 ATATDTE
-151 AAAGTAIAGEP
+151 ADIHSDADSGELR
-162 HRAPVTEIFLGLALV
+162 RAPVTEILLGLALV
-177 GTAGALIANRLGAEL
+177 GTAGALIANRLGAAL
-192 PLDAIIP
+192 PLDALIP

-213 FAELRS
+213 FAELRR

-224 SPGMLARALGALV
+224 SSGMLVRALGALV

-247 VTSENPNVWTVVVA
+247 VTSETPNIWTVVVA

-282 DLADERALREREAER
+282 DLSDERAAREREAER

-338 WLFTGTPNG
+338 WLFTGTGNG

-352 AELRGIATT
+352 AELRGIATM

-376 SVGLGVPEPLLA
+376 STDREVPEALLA

-403 TVSVYLESS
+403 TVSVYVESS
-412 PAAIDVSVTDR
+412 PASIEVSVTDR
-423 GPGFSVDTIPTDR
+423 GPGFSVGAIPSDR
-436 WGVRESILARM
+436 MGVRESIVARM
-447 QRAGGTATVQPG
+447 QRAGGNAAVSPG

-468 LTLPLDPQ
+468 LTLPLQSQ
-476 EDTP
+476 EERP

>member
-1 MGEDPDYTLTAAGAV
+1 MTT
-16 PRLRQ
+16 
-21 GCLDG
+21 
-26 AVTDVRP
+26 VRP
-33 SPIRF
+33 TDPRF

-59 HAGLPVTLVRT
+59 HSGLPVTVVRT

-83 LLYAWLWATTPDESP
+83 LLYGWLWATTPDE
-98 DTRAADRLPKAALTG
+98 AADAAGDRAGRHPLPKAALT
-113 RVSPAPGPAGVS
+113 SPGPA
-125 PASATSPDS
+125 
-134 TALDSTA
+134 
-141 LDGTAATADP
+141 TADARVAPDLPSVTP
-151 AAAGTAIAGEP
+151 AGSREAR
-162 HRAPVTEIFLGLALV
+162 RAPITEILLGLALV
-177 GTAGALIANRLGAEL
+177 ATAGALIADRLGADL

-224 SPGMLARALGALV
+224 SSGMLVRALGALV

-261 ALSVLVGVAVVV
+261 AVSVLVGVAVVV

-282 DLADERALREREAER
+282 DLSDERAAREREAER

-338 WLFTGTPNG
+338 WLFTGTANG

-352 AELRGIATT
+352 TELRGIAIT

-376 SVGLGVPEPLLA
+376 SVDREVPEALLA

-403 TVSVYLESS
+403 NVSVYVESS
-412 PAAIDVSVTDR
+412 ARAIEVSVTDR
-423 GPGFSVDTIPTDR
+423 GPGFSMATIPTDR

-447 QRAGGTATVQPG
+447 QRAGGTATVRPG

-468 LTLPLDPQ
+468 LTLPLDVQ